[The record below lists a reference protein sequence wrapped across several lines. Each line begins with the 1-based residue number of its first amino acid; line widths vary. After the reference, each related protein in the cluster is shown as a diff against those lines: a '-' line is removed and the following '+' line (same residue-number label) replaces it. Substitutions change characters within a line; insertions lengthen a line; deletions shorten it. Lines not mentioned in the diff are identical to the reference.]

1 MFVLNRK
8 SDSYLYEQL
17 YEQLKQQILS
27 GNMKAGQ
34 RLPATRELAAEYQI
48 SRNTVINAY
57 YQLEIEG
64 YIKPVTGSGYY
75 VEHLPLTKV
84 SIPKPTFFP
93 YDSESTD
100 MTYDYIFSYGDLDY
114 NCYNSKAWRKCM
126 LDAYDTLSLK
136 DNAAYEESQGISN
149 LRRILSSYLYL
160 SRGVKCSADRLYL
173 QVVINNP

>member
-1 MFVLNRK
+1 MFILNRK
-8 SDSYLYEQL
+8 SDISL

-64 YIKPVTGSGYY
+64 YIKPVTGSGHY
-75 VEHLPLTKV
+75 VEHLPPTKV
-84 SIPKPTFFP
+84 PIPKPTFFP

-100 MTYDYIFSYGDLDY
+100 TTYDYFPMAIWIIIATTPKPGE
-114 NCYNSKAWRKCM
+114 NVCWM
-126 LDAYDTLSLK
+126 LTTHSL
-136 DNAAYEESQGISN
+136 
-149 LRRILSSYLYL
+149 
-160 SRGVKCSADRLYL
+160 
-173 QVVINNP
+173 

>member
-64 YIKPVTGSGYY
+64 YIKPVTGSGILCGASSTNQSVY
-75 VEHLPLTKV
+75 
-84 SIPKPTFFP
+84 
-93 YDSESTD
+93 SETH
-100 MTYDYIFSYGDLDY
+100 F
-114 NCYNSKAWRKCM
+114 
-126 LDAYDTLSLK
+126 LSL
-136 DNAAYEESQGISN
+136 
-149 LRRILSSYLYL
+149 
-160 SRGVKCSADRLYL
+160 
-173 QVVINNP
+173 